1 LATQP
6 DVHSLTPIFGIAEAV
21 SGHTSAVL
29 ASFPTVVTRWMTTVS
44 LLLLVGCAVFITVVW
59 KPTMSDD
66 PSLEEV
72 RTRFALRARAI
83 TSGAWLGA
91 ICGSI
96 ATLLLRAGVADIAS
110 SSALS
115 IGSVARVASTRFGV
129 ITLARVGLL
138 ALVAAL
144 WMLYPWRTAF
154 GSRADR
160 EENQGSSD
168 TSTVVV
174 AAVVGLGLLATS
186 RLSGHAGT
194 ATPVVLNLFSSTLH
208 LAAAACWIGGLVML
222 VFALYPATAAVAHGE
237 RVRILGLAVS
247 RFSDMAVLAV
257 GVLVVSGSF
266 RSWAEVRTLSALT
279 GTAYG
284 LVLLGK
290 LAVFLPM
297 LGLGA
302 LNNRWLKPRLQRAAE
317 APGAGPAPLAI
328 LRRMMILEVTLA
340 ALVIG
345 ATAVLVNLTP
355 PRTAAGSGGT
365 FITQVGIEAGNAREG
380 PSASDTNPPTIAPYL
395 A

>member
-1 LATQP
+1 LIRI
-6 DVHSLTPIFGIAEAV
+6 LGIAEVLAGHRWAV
-21 SGHTSAVL
+21 
-29 ASFPTVVTRWMTTVS
+29 ASFPTVIIRWITIVS
-44 LLLLVGCAVFITVVW
+44 LLLLVGSVIFIAVVW

-83 TSGAWLGA
+83 LSGAWLGA

-115 IGSVARVASTRFGV
+115 IGSVARVASTRFGLV
-129 ITLARVGLL
+129 TLARVGLL

-144 WMLYPWRTAF
+144 WMLYPWRTVF

-186 RLSGHAGT
+186 GLSGHAGT

-222 VFALYPATAAVAHGE
+222 VFALYPATAALAHGE

-365 FITQVGIEAGNAREG
+365 FITQVGTEAGNAREG
-380 PSASDTNPPTIAPYL
+380 PSASDTNPPTIAPYF